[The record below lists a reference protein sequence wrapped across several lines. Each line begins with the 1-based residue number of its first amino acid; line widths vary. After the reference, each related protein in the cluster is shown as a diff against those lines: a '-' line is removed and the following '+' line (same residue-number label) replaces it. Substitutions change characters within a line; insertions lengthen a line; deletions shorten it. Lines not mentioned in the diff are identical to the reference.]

1 MRLLLWLALG
11 AGLALGSGP
20 DRRLAVQRGLRFIYQ
35 TACDPKNFSVFGED
49 YLWCFYSIG
58 STSRDPALAR
68 LAMAMGRERAAV
80 WSRENPLLP
89 ENPPP
94 RDIDDMT
101 FGAYVSEKLGCPNA
115 RLKEQI
121 RLAAPR
127 YSAQDYLKFDAWH
140 EPPPGDVPADCPKCD
155 LVNARGATVCRRCG
169 APLKFRSRYDVW
181 FDALITAYTGDR
193 YGVML
198 GAPYAQVIRWL
209 PSMRPYR
216 WRDEGTE
223 NDFYSTVYSI
233 THVVYTMNDYS
244 KYRLSPKSLP
254 DEFAYLKSNLEES
267 IRMHDP
273 ETMGEFLDTL
283 KSLGMKDSD
292 PLIRSGMD
300 FLMSTQ
306 NPDGSW
312 GDPKTDD
319 IYLRYHP
326 TWTAID
332 GLRDYKWQ
340 TRPR

>member
-1 MRLLLWLALG
+1 MVGLLL
-11 AGLALGSGP
+11 
-20 DRRLAVQRGLRFIYQ
+20 
-35 TACDPKNFSVFGED
+35 
-49 YLWCFYSIG
+49 SI
-58 STSRDPALAR
+58 L
-68 LAMAMGRERAAV
+68 
-80 WSRENPLLP
+80 
-89 ENPPP
+89 
-94 RDIDDMT
+94 
-101 FGAYVSEKLGCPNA
+101 C
-115 RLKEQI
+115 
-121 RLAAPR
+121 
-127 YSAQDYLKFDAWH
+127 
-140 EPPPGDVPADCPKCD
+140 
-155 LVNARGATVCRRCG
+155 
-169 APLKFRSRYDVW
+169 
-181 FDALITAYTGDR
+181 
-193 YGVML
+193 VML
-198 GAPYAQVIRWL
+198 GAPYSQVIRWL

-216 WRDEGTE
+216 RRDEMTE